1 MKVISSGISRRFWKK
16 LDSWLLNL
24 EALPA
29 RQALEDARAYAVF
42 FNALAASQEFRV
54 GGDLIERFDQ
64 AASRT
69 ALDTFRETEG
79 PGFAD
84 SRRSSEESEGEFL
97 CRYIDTFQPLW
108 WHWVFY
114 PIRSAKIVR
123 LSKVEVP
130 SQHRVWLAESE
141 EPHLRVLEFGTLAPS
156 DALTGELRRAI
167 VSLGIPAQHLSTACR
182 SMAICGRGNALKRRA
197 SHPFLAR
204 LCKLWRDLFLGVSI
218 LCMAAAIQ
226 IMSNDAVGALM
237 MSVGLM
243 SIAAPALL
251 AACLFHELG
260 PKWLKS
266 DCLLTRVGNVIGHT

>member
-1 MKVISSGISRRFWKK
+1 MKVISSGISRRFWKR
-16 LDSWLLNL
+16 LDSWLLSL
-24 EALPA
+24 ETLPA

-42 FNALAASQEFRV
+42 FNALAASQEIRV

-69 ALDTFRETEG
+69 AFNTCRESEG
-79 PGFAD
+79 PGCPDTWA
-84 SRRSSEESEGEFL
+84 SSEESEGDFL

-130 SQHRVWLAESE
+130 SRHRVWLAESE

-182 SMAICGRGNALKRRA
+182 SMAMCGRGNALKRRA

-204 LCKLWRDLFLGVSI
+204 LCKLWRDLFLGVSV
-218 LCMAAAIQ
+218 LCIAAAIQ

-237 MSVGLM
+237 MLVGLM

>member
-1 MKVISSGISRRFWKK
+1 MKVISSEISRRFWKK

-97 CRYIDTFQPLW
+97 CRYTASFQPLW

-141 EPHLRVLEFGTLAPS
+141 EPHLRVLEFGTLTPS
-156 DALTGELRRAI
+156 DAVARELRQAI
-167 VSLGIPAQHLSTACR
+167 VSLGIPAQRLSKACR
-182 SMAICGRGNALKRRA
+182 SMAICRRGSALKRRA
-197 SHPFLAR
+197 PHPFLAR
-204 LCKLWRDLFLGVSI
+204 LCRLWRDLFLGVSG
-218 LCMAAAIQ
+218 LSLVVAIQ
-226 IMSNDAVGALM
+226 IMSSDALGELM
-237 MSVGLM
+237 TLVGLM
-243 SIAAPALL
+243 GIAAPALM
-251 AACLFHELG
+251 AACLLHELG

-266 DCLLTRVGNVIGHT
+266 DCLLTRVSNVIGHT